1 MAAEYVKPS
10 DSHLDFSSI
19 KNGIGGACPRLQSDI
34 LDVLVLLLQFPNED
48 NQFQSIDNAVKA
60 ITELYLRAQPLNP
73 YEELNSKDPEIYDA
87 EIFLWMLWGVLLMVV
102 KKIPYNHPKQEHLV
116 NFLKTLRGACSLFP
130 SPHMIIPI
138 HYIQPYGETNS
149 DFILVAQKASTGRPA
164 FAAKGRLRPFHSLI
178 MDQASISLRIS
189 KGKIPKSSASEWL
202 SLNSFAARLEREDLI
217 RGISLAKGRPNDTFG
232 REDTFKD
239 QKIANSYISVI
250 SEWIIKSLR
259 MELYW
264 ESRYGWPLNDQPSKK
279 MAGLLGIADEV
290 DQQAVG
296 EMERV
301 EKVMRKCAMDP
312 NTGENR
318 DT

>member
-1 MAAEYVKPS
+1 MAAKYVKPS

-19 KNGIGGACPRLQSDI
+19 KNGIGGAYPRLQSDI

-73 YEELNSKDPEIYDA
+73 YEELNSNDPEIYDA

-116 NFLKTLRGACSLFP
+116 NFLKTLR
-130 SPHMIIPI
+130 
-138 HYIQPYGETNS
+138 
-149 DFILVAQKASTGRPA
+149 VAQKASTGRPA

-264 ESRYGWPLNDQPSKK
+264 ESRYGWPLNDEPSKK
-279 MAGLLGIADEV
+279 MAGLLGITDEV

-312 NTGENR
+312 DTGENR

>member
-116 NFLKTLRGACSLFP
+116 N
-130 SPHMIIPI
+130 
-138 HYIQPYGETNS
+138 
-149 DFILVAQKASTGRPA
+149 
-164 FAAKGRLRPFHSLI
+164 
-178 MDQASISLRIS
+178 
-189 KGKIPKSSASEWL
+189 
-202 SLNSFAARLEREDLI
+202 
-217 RGISLAKGRPNDTFG
+217 
-232 REDTFKD
+232 
-239 QKIANSYISVI
+239 
-250 SEWIIKSLR
+250 
-259 MELYW
+259 
-264 ESRYGWPLNDQPSKK
+264 
-279 MAGLLGIADEV
+279 
-290 DQQAVG
+290 
-296 EMERV
+296 
-301 EKVMRKCAMDP
+301 
-312 NTGENR
+312 
-318 DT
+318 